1 MIKVLYNKVGD
12 FMKKTFQTSLLFI
25 FIIALFIGAFFT
37 INRKY
42 DRFYR
47 VKGIDNDK
55 RAIIEQYL
63 SESEQNF
70 LVQNQIPLT
79 AFFDYVEYDQFDLRN
94 YRIYNLL
101 KDTGRYNDNNT
112 LLTIGN
118 DLQKKI
124 AKNFSSNNYAIAQTL
139 IEDDLEYGYINNDD
153 FNSEDIN
160 LYALLRPLYGNDDA
174 SYVDDLNNYKEALT
188 KRGLNESDIVS
199 FMTDVVSVYK
209 KNSLKQ
215 LMTQAENTSMTL
227 IRKPNALSMYLNA
240 SRYIGSYVPDDLV
253 LIQDIKRYRYA
264 MYLRSDAYKKLT
276 EMCKADKTI
285 NSRLV
290 IYKAY
295 TKYASLS
302 DEEKGHSEYQLGLT
316 LSFTDRYVDYGSF
329 DETKVSSWLKENAYK
344 YGFVLRYPSEHAD
357 KTGHAYDA
365 HVYRFVGVK
374 LAKKLHEQN
383 KVLENYQ
390 EESEE

>member
-25 FIIALFIGAFFT
+25 FIIALFAGAFFT

-63 SESEQNF
+63 SESEQNY

-79 AFFDYVEYDQFDLRN
+79 AFFDYVEYDQFELRN

-101 KDTGRYNDNNT
+101 KDTGRYSDIGKM
-112 LLTIGN
+112 LTIGN
-118 DLQKKI
+118 DLQKKV
-124 AKNFSSNNYAIAQTL
+124 AKNFSANNYAIAQTL
-139 IEDDLEYGYINNDD
+139 IEDDLEYGYIHNKA
-153 FNSEDIN
+153 FNSDDIN
-160 LYALLRPLYGNDDA
+160 LYTLLRPLYGNEDD
-174 SYVDDLNNYKEALT
+174 SYVDDLNTYKEELQN
-188 KRGLNESDIVS
+188 RGYGDSDILS
-199 FMTDVVSVYK
+199 FITDVTSNYK

-215 LMTQAENTSMTL
+215 LMSQASNKDMTL
-227 IRKPNALSMYLNA
+227 IRKPNALSLYLNS

-253 LIQDIKRYRYA
+253 LIQDVKRYRYA
-264 MYLRSDAYKKLT
+264 MYLRSDAYKQLLA
-276 EMCKADKTI
+276 MCKADKTI
-285 NSRLV
+285 NKRLV

-302 DEEKGHSEYQLGLT
+302 DEEKGHSEYQLGLM

-329 DETKVSSWLKENAYK
+329 NETKVSSWLQENAYK
-344 YGFVLRYPSEHAD
+344 YGFVLRYPNNEASHP
-357 KTGHAYDA
+357 YDA

-374 LAKKLHEQN
+374 LAKKLHEEN
-383 KVLENYQ
+383 KILDKYQ
-390 EESEE
+390 EESGE

>member
-25 FIIALFIGAFFT
+25 FIIALFIGTFFT

-63 SESEQNF
+63 SESEQNY

-174 SYVDDLNNYKEALT
+174 AYVDDLNNYKEALT

-215 LMTQAENTSMTL
+215 LMTQAENTGMTL

-264 MYLRSDAYKKLT
+264 MYLRSDAYPYRLLPS
-276 EMCKADKTI
+276 TI
-285 NSRLV
+285 SML
-290 IYKAY
+290 
-295 TKYASLS
+295 
-302 DEEKGHSEYQLGLT
+302 
-316 LSFTDRYVDYGSF
+316 
-329 DETKVSSWLKENAYK
+329 
-344 YGFVLRYPSEHAD
+344 
-357 KTGHAYDA
+357 
-365 HVYRFVGVK
+365 
-374 LAKKLHEQN
+374 
-383 KVLENYQ
+383 
-390 EESEE
+390 